1 MRLAVTGPNGF
12 LAWHVRCAW
21 RASTGTDAVLIDRG
35 HFEDSSAMSRVL
47 QGVDAVIHLAA
58 VNRGV
63 PDHEIKTVNVKLAES
78 LVRGVMESGG
88 NAFVVHAN
96 STHSDSS
103 SAFGESKRD
112 ASQALSEL
120 NQKAVGVADVVLPNI
135 FGEHGR
141 PKYNSFVATFCSQL
155 AQETE
160 EPSVIEDLRVPLLH
174 AQDASALLIDVAE
187 ARRSE
192 ELRPRANEYL
202 VSDVLARLREISEL
216 YKTGQLPDLSEPF
229 DRDLLNTYRSHAFPS
244 NMPIF
249 PDAMTDQ
256 RGRLVEAV
264 RARGGQAQVFFSST
278 KPGMVRG
285 QHFHLRKVERFLVMS
300 GSARVHLRRM
310 FTDEVIT
317 FEVGGARPA
326 IVDMPTMWAHAIE
339 NPGASDVVTLFYA
352 DQVFNPLDPDTFP
365 EAVIR

>member
-21 RASTGTDAVLIDRG
+21 RARTGTDAVLIDRE
-35 HFEDSSAMSRVL
+35 HFEDPSAMSLVL

-58 VNRGV
+58 INRGV
-63 PDHEIKTVNVKLAES
+63 PDDEIKATNALLAEA
-78 LVRGVMESGG
+78 LVRGVVDSGG
-88 NAFVVHAN
+88 TAFVVHAN
-96 STHSDSS
+96 SIHSEGS
-103 SAFGESKRD
+103 SAFGESKRG
-112 ASQALSEL
+112 AYEILSLL
-120 NQKAVGVADVVLPNI
+120 NEKGVGVADVVLPNV

-141 PKYNSFVATFCSQL
+141 PNYNSFVATFCAQL
-155 AQETE
+155 AHGTE
-160 EPSVIEDLRVPLLH
+160 DPSVIEDRRVPLLH
-174 AQDASALLIDVAE
+174 AQEVAALLIDAAVARKSE
-187 ARRSE
+187 A
-192 ELRPRANEYL
+192 LRPSAHEHL
-202 VSDVLARLREISEL
+202 VSDVLARLREVAQL
-216 YKTGQLPDLSEPF
+216 YQTGQLPDLSEPF

-244 NMPIF
+244 NMPMF

-278 KPGMVRG
+278 KPGMTRG

-300 GSARVHLRRM
+300 GSARIHLRRM
-310 FTDEVIT
+310 FTDDVIT
-317 FEVGGARPA
+317 FEVNGSRPA
-326 IVDMPTMWAHAIE
+326 IVDMPTMWAHSIE
-339 NPGASDVVTLFYA
+339 NPGESDVVTLFYA